1 MAAPL
6 KAWFFM
12 IACMLPSSGGPVIN
26 ELLYRPGTSFP
37 ENTQLEFIE
46 LHNPGDLAADLTGW
60 KLVDGVAYS
69 FPAGTVMPPGGY
81 LVVAANPSAL
91 AAASGHAAAL
101 GPWEAGGTLSNS
113 GETVTLARPDGA
125 GGMIPADEVRYADEG
140 DWAVSTRNTLGG
152 WSWISPASSAG
163 SSIERRNPELPS
175 ANGQNWGS
183 SAAAGGT
190 PGSVNSRFSTNLA
203 PVIAEVA
210 HSPAVPK
217 SHEIVT
223 ISCQLTDESQ
233 PGDIAATLH
242 WREAGSIAPGP
253 FQPLAMTHDGDGRF
267 VATLGARPD
276 KTIIEFYIQATDGAA
291 SRTWP
296 APTSEGQN
304 ANCVYQVDNEVIGS
318 AAAAYRLVLTAA
330 ENAAYESLAAT
341 NPQSDREFHL
351 TFIAQH
357 GEDTTIRYNSRM
369 RIRGQSSR
377 NFIHK
382 PLRISIPSDHRW
394 DGVSDF
400 SLNPKFPWVQFLGM
414 RALQSAGLAAANSVP
429 VELRRNGIES
439 VTGSGTNPDYGM
451 WVRIESINGDY
462 AERNFPGAQDVQLYR
477 KNAGSTKWASNF
489 TPPSHPDGTYSGW
502 TKQNQSGRNDWSDL
516 VNFSTVWQ
524 NVAAPYFPGAIPG
537 DLRTGTWNQQAFS
550 DADVAVLETVADL
563 DQMARWLAVMT
574 ILNNTEHNISN
585 GFDNDYGAAFVSDGV
600 HRRMKL
606 LPHDTDNL
614 LGKGDSPKG
623 ATEVGL
629 FAMTAASDSFTPLL
643 PLIGNSQFPGH
654 PGFRQKYLTAIRELY
669 GSVFDSDTTGNP
681 NPPFHAWIDN
691 HLGSWVPE
699 AVRGQLKTYMTAR
712 QNHLLGLI
720 GAGKILPPQAASS
733 GTHERAPAGQLRI
746 NEVLAVNTAT
756 YPAGGAF
763 PDLIELHN
771 SGTTNIALAGHTL
784 ADENNS
790 FTFPSGSGNVP
801 AGGFRLIQSDTL
813 GFGLGRNGDT
823 VKLLNPSAVM
833 LDEVRFG
840 PQIADLSIARTVD
853 GTWALAQPTPDTANG
868 PALALGPVGSVRLNE
883 WAGNTRFRLGDD
895 FVELFNPSPLP
906 VALGGARLTDHLSA
920 YPSRHEFPPLSFIGA
935 SSFLER
941 DSDLLG
947 FGLDGDFDTVWFA
960 GANGA
965 IIDQAS
971 LVAQHADT
979 SVGRSPDGA
988 SAWTIFTLPSPGI
1001 SNTTASD
1008 GLGELLAGLRITE
1021 IMFVPNGGS
1030 AFEFVEFQNI
1040 GGASLP
1046 LGGVRLGGGID
1057 YTFAPGTTL
1066 GPGDYL
1072 VVCKDRTS
1080 FLARY
1085 PGTAGKLASGVFTG
1099 SLSDSGETLEL
1110 SLPAPRNLNIL
1121 RFAYSAAWHPS
1132 AAGGGRS
1139 LATRDQGITHP
1150 ADWDHRETWQAS
1162 TAVNG
1167 SPGSGEPPVITST
1180 TSADGIIGDA
1190 FSYRVTATRSP
1201 DTFGAAG
1208 LPAGLALDTATGLIS
1223 GTPQQSGNFPVQI
1236 SASSGLATAT
1246 VTLNLSVTPYG
1257 EFHHIRWDHVPA
1269 TAYTGVSFPVRL
1281 SARDIGGRIIRDFN
1295 GTVALAAGTTDDT
1308 YVLNPGGAAPL
1319 TPPLIPS
1326 PILVTELT
1334 DEQEDQFEL
1343 QNVSGLPAQT
1353 AGWFVVIGDSLT
1365 NINTRNATTFL
1376 LPPSMAP
1383 GQLLRVSDV
1392 NTAGRTYFGS
1402 AIGWNH
1408 ASTNPSRGWVMVFD
1422 ASARLRDFVAF
1433 GWSAT
1438 QLGTLS
1444 ITVSGRPVNPVASG
1458 HWSGPGLAVGTR
1470 GVPFNTTDSWIRS
1483 GGSDAN
1489 SSTSWS
1495 WAQYGTSF
1503 GITNAGLGLPWEVV
1517 YPLTVTPS
1525 SATFSGGE
1533 FAGRVSV
1540 ADASASAF
1548 LTATAANGR
1557 SGRSTSIVIHP
1568 GTDADRDGLP
1578 DAWEAQHGL
1587 SGSDPGDG
1595 MLDADGDGQ
1604 DNFSEYQA
1612 GTHPG
1617 QAGSVLAIRGTS
1629 LDPAAATFTLEW
1641 PAVAGRTYQVSS
1653 SPDLLNWTHR
1663 GTIFAADSGTRTF
1676 PVPTQGASRLFFQ
1689 ISVEP

>member
-1 MAAPL
+1 M
-6 KAWFFM
+6 
-12 IACMLPSSGGPVIN
+12 IN
-26 ELLYRPGTSFP
+26 EILFRPGTAFP
-37 ENTQLEFIE
+37 ENTALEFIE
-46 LHNPGDLAADLTGW
+46 LHNPGDQAADLTGW
-60 KLVDGVAYS
+60 KLVDGVDYS
-69 FPAGTVMPPGGY
+69 FPPGTVMAPGAY
-81 LVVAANPSAL
+81 LVVAADPSAL
-91 AAASGHAAAL
+91 AAASGFSGAL
-101 GPWEAGGTLSNS
+101 GPWGAGGTLSNS
-113 GETVTLARPDGA
+113 GETVTLARPDGS
-125 GGMIPADEVRYADEG
+125 GGMTTADEVRYADEG
-140 DWAVSTRNTLGG
+140 DWAVSTRNALGG
-152 WSWISPASSAG
+152 WSWVSPASSAG
-163 SSIERRNPELPS
+163 ASVERRNPDLAGGS
-175 ANGQNWGS
+175 GQNWGAS
-183 SAAAGGT
+183 VAAGGT
-190 PGSVNSRFSTNLA
+190 PGAVNSRFATNLA
-203 PVIAEVA
+203 PLIGDVS

-223 ISCQLTDESQ
+223 ISCQLADESQ
-233 PGDIAATLH
+233 PGDVAATLH
-242 WREAGSIAPGP
+242 WREAGSIAPGA
-253 FQPLAMTHDGDGRF
+253 FQTLAMTHDGGGRF
-267 VATLGARPD
+267 VATLGAKPD
-276 KTIIEFYIQATDGAA
+276 KTIIEFYILATDGAA

-304 ANCVYQVDNEVIGS
+304 ANCTYQVDDEVIGG

-330 ENAAYESLAAT
+330 ENAAYETLAAT

-394 DGVSDF
+394 DGISKF

-414 RALQSAGLAAANSVP
+414 RALQSAGLAAGDSVP
-429 VELRRNGIES
+429 VELRRNGVES

-451 WVRIESINGDY
+451 WVRIEAIDGDY
-462 AERNFPGAQDVQLYR
+462 AGRHFPDAEEVQLYR
-477 KNAGSTKWASNF
+477 KNAGTTEWASNF
-489 TPPSHPDGTYSGW
+489 TPPAHPDGAYSGW
-502 TKQNQSGRNDWSDL
+502 SKQNQSGRNDWSDV
-516 VNFSTVWQ
+516 VNFSNVWQ
-524 NVAAPYFPGAIPG
+524 NVAAPYFAGAVPG
-537 DLRTGTWNQQAFS
+537 DVKTGVWNQAAFS
-550 DADVAVLETVADL
+550 DTDVAALEAVADL

-574 ILNNTEHNISN
+574 ILNNTEHNLSN
-585 GFDNDYGAAFVSDGV
+585 GHDNDYAAAFVTEGAT
-600 HRRMKL
+600 RRMKL

-623 ATEVGL
+623 ATATGL
-629 FAMTAASDSFTPLL
+629 YPMTDGSDIFAPLL
-643 PLIGNSQFPGH
+643 PLIGTSQHAGH

-691 HLGSWVPE
+691 HLGGWVPE
-699 AVRGQLKTYMTAR
+699 TVRGQLKTYMTVR

-720 GAGKILPPQAASS
+720 GAGKMPPQQATSS

-746 NEVLAVNTAT
+746 NEVLAVNTST

-771 SGTTNIALAGHTL
+771 TGPTNIALAGHTL

-801 AGGFRLIQSDTL
+801 AGGFRLIPSDTL

-823 VKLLNPSAVM
+823 LKLLNPSSVL

-840 PQIADLSIARTVD
+840 PQVADLSISRTGD
-853 GTWALAQPTPDTANG
+853 GTWALTQPTPDAANG
-868 PALALGPVGSVRLNE
+868 PALALGPVGGVRLNE
-883 WAGNTRFRLGDD
+883 WAGNTRYRLSDD

-906 VALGGARLTDHLSA
+906 VALGGARLTDHLA
-920 YPSRHEFPPLSFIGA
+920 AFPSRHEFPPLSFIGP

-947 FGLDGDFDTVWFA
+947 FGLDGHFDSIWFA
-960 GANGA
+960 GSNGA

-979 SVGRSPDGA
+979 SAGRSPDGGA
-988 SAWTIFTLPSPGI
+988 AWTAFALPSPGI
-1001 SNTTASD
+1001 SNGTSPG
-1008 GLGELLAGLRITE
+1008 GLGDLFAGLRLTE
-1021 IMFVPNGGS
+1021 IMFLPNGGP

-1040 GGASLP
+1040 GTVPLP

-1066 GPGDYL
+1066 APEDYL
-1072 VVCKDRTS
+1072 VVCKDRSS

-1085 PGTAGKLASGVFTG
+1085 PGASGKLAAGVFTG

-1110 SLPAPRNLNIL
+1110 SLPAPWDLNIL

-1139 LATRDQGITHP
+1139 LATRDQAITHP
-1150 ADWDHRETWQAS
+1150 ADWDHRESWQAS
-1162 TAVNG
+1162 ASANG

-1180 TSADGIIGDA
+1180 TAADGIIGDA
-1190 FSYRVTATRSP
+1190 FSYRITATRSP

-1208 LPAGLALDTATGLIS
+1208 LPAGLAIDTVTGLIS
-1223 GTPQQSGNFPVQI
+1223 GTPQESGTFPVQI
-1236 SASSGLATAT
+1236 SAARGGVAAT

-1257 EFHHIRWDHVPA
+1257 EFHHLRWDHAPA
-1269 TAYTGVSFPVRL
+1269 IAYTGVSFPVRL
-1281 SARDIGGRIIRDFN
+1281 SARDIGGRLIQDFN
-1295 GTVALAAGTTDDT
+1295 GSVAITAGTTDAG

-1319 TPPLIPS
+1319 NPPLIPS

-1334 DEQEDQFEL
+1334 DEGEDQFEL
-1343 QNVSGLPAQT
+1343 QNVSGLPVQT
-1353 AGWFVVIGDSLT
+1353 AGWFAIVGDSLT
-1365 NINTRNATTFL
+1365 NINTRNGTTFL
-1376 LPPSMAP
+1376 LPATMAP

-1408 ASTNPSRGWVMVFD
+1408 ASTNPSRGWVMIFD
-1422 ASARLRDFVAF
+1422 AGARLRDFVAF
-1433 GWSAT
+1433 GWNAT

-1444 ITVSGRPVNPVASG
+1444 ITVSGKPVAPVASG
-1458 HWSGPGLAVGTR
+1458 HWSGNGLAVGTR
-1470 GVPFNTTDSWIRS
+1470 GVPSNTTDSWVRG

-1489 SSTSWS
+1489 SATSWN

-1517 YPLTVTPS
+1517 YPLSVTPS
-1525 SATFSGGE
+1525 SVTFTGGE
-1533 FAGRVSV
+1533 FAGRLSV
-1540 ADASASAF
+1540 ADSSASAF
-1548 LTATAANGR
+1548 LAATGAGGQDGR
-1557 SGRSTSIVIHP
+1557 SPLIAIHP
-1568 GTDADRDGLP
+1568 GTDVDRDGLP
-1578 DAWEAQHGL
+1578 DAWEIQHGL
-1587 SGSDPGDG
+1587 SGGDPGDAAT
-1595 MLDADGDGQ
+1595 DSDGDGQ
-1604 DNFSEYQA
+1604 DNFAEYQA

-1617 QAGSVLAIRGTS
+1617 QAASVLSVLGSTH
-1629 LDPAAATFTLEW
+1629 DPVHATFTLEW
-1641 PAVAGRTYQVSS
+1641 PAVAGRTYHLSS
-1653 SPDLLNWTHR
+1653 SPDLANWTPC
-1663 GTIFAADSGTRTF
+1663 GTIFAAESGPRSF
-1676 PVPTQGASRLFFQ
+1676 PVPTQGATRLFFQ